1 MTSIFMDVNRVRRV
15 AREMR
20 AMAEEHRRRA
30 ATMRALLSRL
40 REVWIGPSPEQYIG
54 YQEEYLRAL
63 DNMAREIEVLANE
76 LEREAY
82 KYESM
87 DKFDGFGGGG
97 GGAW

>member
-1 MTSIFMDVNRVRRV
+1 MTSIFMNVDRMRHV

-20 AMAEEHRRRA
+20 LIAEEHERRA

-40 REVWIGPSPEQYIG
+40 REVWIGPSPEQYITK
-54 YQEEYLRAL
+54 QEGAL
-63 DNMAREIEVLANE
+63 VRLDRMAREIATLANE
-76 LEREAY
+76 LEHEAY